1 MSIIYDALKKVEH
14 STNKDIVAEVNKE
27 SRGNKWATY
36 LLYLLVACAGV
47 FAANTIF
54 NAFSTCALGP
64 EPVKIVKPAVL
75 GPLKPAPVKTPTPAP
90 VETPTPAPATAVEA
104 KIEPM
109 IPPLMLNGVF
119 FSNDGNYALINNEVV
134 KQGDSVE
141 GIKVNK
147 VNLDDVELETSTGV
161 KFKLSTQNR

>member
-27 SRGNKWATY
+27 NRGNKWATY

-64 EPVKIVKPAVL
+64 EPVKIAKPAAAE
-75 GPLKPAPVKTPTPAP
+75 PLKPAP
-90 VETPTPAPATAVEA
+90 VETPTPAPAIVVET

-141 GIKVNK
+141 GIKINK